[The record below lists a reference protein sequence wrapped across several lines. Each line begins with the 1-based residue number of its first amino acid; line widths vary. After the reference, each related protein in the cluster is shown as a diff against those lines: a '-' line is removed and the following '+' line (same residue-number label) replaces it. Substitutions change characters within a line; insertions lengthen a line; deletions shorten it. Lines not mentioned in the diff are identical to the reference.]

1 MKYNTE
7 KYVWRR
13 QIEKERLD
21 ERIQKKSTQQCA
33 DENKRKRSVK
43 KCWSRCGN
51 QFLRKMN

>member
-43 KCWSRCGN
+43 KC
-51 QFLRKMN
+51 